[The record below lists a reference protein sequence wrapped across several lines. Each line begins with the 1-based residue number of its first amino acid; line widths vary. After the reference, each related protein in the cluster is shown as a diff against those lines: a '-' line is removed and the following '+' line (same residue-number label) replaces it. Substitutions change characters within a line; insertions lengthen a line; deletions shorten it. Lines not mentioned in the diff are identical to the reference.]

1 MTDKNRIR
9 VGSRDSALAV
19 VQSKMAIAAMQN
31 VCPETGFE
39 LITMKTTGDK
49 VLDRPLDAVG
59 GRGLFVKELDQALY
73 EGRCELTVHSLKD
86 MPLCPPEELPVLALL
101 EREDCRDV
109 LVLREGLSELP
120 AHPVIGT
127 SSHRRV
133 LQGQRLF
140 PDAEF
145 KGIRGNLNT
154 RLRKLDSG
162 EYDALILAA
171 AGLIRLGFADRIS
184 RYFSVEEMIPS
195 AGQGILA
202 IQGRRDREIPF
213 VKMVHSEES
222 AILTR
227 AEQGFVATLGGGCSS
242 PTAASAVLENGKIKL
257 RGLYYKEETGEVCIG
272 SIEGDAEKA
281 AELGRKL
288 AEQLSGKPA
297 LSPLGKVYL
306 IGSGPGDA
314 GLFTLR
320 GRELLEQADA
330 VVYDALAGDAV
341 LGWIPEH
348 TRKID
353 VGKRSGRHSKKQEE
367 ILEILLEEAKK
378 GGTIVR
384 LKGGDPFVFG
394 RGGEEAEFLKKHQI
408 PFEVVPGISSSLAVP
423 AYFGIPVTH
432 RGLAGSFHVI
442 TGHRMEGMPA
452 LDFEALARVG
462 GTLIFLMSVANAP
475 RICEGLLNAGM
486 KPETPA
492 AFLMNGTL
500 ASQRMIRA
508 TLQTLPEEGVRQGV
522 KAPAILVIGEV
533 CALADTCAW
542 REEKPLA
549 GKRIVITR
557 PKERSQKL
565 AEHLRDAGAEVLEFP
580 TIELK
585 PVWKKSEKAD
595 AGTADKEK
603 LYELVR
609 NLESYHWLVLTSP
622 AGAQYFFELLNRMQ
636 KDFRSLSHLR
646 FAVIGEGTASV
657 CREHGIYP
665 DYIPERFYAAD
676 LGQGLAKQVK
686 QNERVCILRARHGSP
701 ELTQAFEAVGIS
713 YMDVTLYDTIT
724 PEESPLAERIREL
737 LKEGAID
744 AATFTSGSTVQG
756 FLDILQPD
764 KETLN
769 GFTAVCIGEKTEK
782 TASAAG
788 MKAVLAESV
797 SEEGIEQALYHM

>member
-127 SSHRRV
+127 SSRRRV

-222 AILTR
+222 AVLTR

-257 RGLYYKEETGEVCIG
+257 RGLYYKEETGEVRIG
-272 SIEGDAEKA
+272 SIEGEAEKA

-475 RICEGLLNAGM
+475 RICEGLLSAGM

-622 AGAQYFFELLNRMQ
+622 AGAQYFFELLNQMQ

-646 FAVIGEGTASV
+646 FAVIGAGTASV

-676 LGQGLAKQVK
+676 LGKGLAKQVK

-701 ELTQAFEAVGIS
+701 ELTQAFEAAGIS

-744 AATFTSGSTVQG
+744 AVTFTSGSTVQG

>member
-127 SSHRRV
+127 SSRRRV

-222 AILTR
+222 AVLTR

-242 PTAASAVLENGKIKL
+242 PTAASAVLENGKIEL

-622 AGAQYFFELLNRMQ
+622 AGAQYFFELLNQMK

-665 DYIPERFYAAD
+665 DYIPERFYAAYF
-676 LGQGLAKQVK
+676 GKGLAKRVK

-701 ELTQAFEAVGIS
+701 ELTQAFEAAGIS

-724 PEESPLAERIREL
+724 PEKSPLAERIREL

>member
-1 MTDKNRIR
+1 M
-9 VGSRDSALAV
+9 
-19 VQSKMAIAAMQN
+19 
-31 VCPETGFE
+31 
-39 LITMKTTGDK
+39 
-49 VLDRPLDAVG
+49 
-59 GRGLFVKELDQALY
+59 
-73 EGRCELTVHSLKD
+73 
-86 MPLCPPEELPVLALL
+86 
-101 EREDCRDV
+101 
-109 LVLREGLSELP
+109 
-120 AHPVIGT
+120 
-127 SSHRRV
+127 
-133 LQGQRLF
+133 
-140 PDAEF
+140 
-145 KGIRGNLNT
+145 
-154 RLRKLDSG
+154 
-162 EYDALILAA
+162 
-171 AGLIRLGFADRIS
+171 
-184 RYFSVEEMIPS
+184 
-195 AGQGILA
+195 
-202 IQGRRDREIPF
+202 
-213 VKMVHSEES
+213 
-222 AILTR
+222 
-227 AEQGFVATLGGGCSS
+227 
-242 PTAASAVLENGKIKL
+242 
-257 RGLYYKEETGEVCIG
+257 
-272 SIEGDAEKA
+272 
-281 AELGRKL
+281 
-288 AEQLSGKPA
+288 
-297 LSPLGKVYL
+297 
-306 IGSGPGDA
+306 
-314 GLFTLR
+314 
-320 GRELLEQADA
+320 
-330 VVYDALAGDAV
+330 
-341 LGWIPEH
+341 
-348 TRKID
+348 
-353 VGKRSGRHSKKQEE
+353 
-367 ILEILLEEAKK
+367 
-378 GGTIVR
+378 R

-522 KAPAILVIGEV
+522 KAPAILVIGEA

-565 AEHLRDAGAEVLEFP
+565 SEHLRDAGAEVLEFP

-676 LGQGLAKQVK
+676 LGKGLAKQVK

-701 ELTQAFEAVGIS
+701 ELTQAFEAAGIS

-724 PEESPLAERIREL
+724 PEKSPLAERIREL

-744 AATFTSGSTVQG
+744 AVTFTSGSTVQG

>member
-31 VCPETGFE
+31 VCPETRFE

-127 SSHRRV
+127 SSRRRV

-202 IQGRRDREIPF
+202 IQGRRDRELPF

-222 AILTR
+222 AVLTR

-257 RGLYYKEETGEVCIG
+257 RGLYYKEETGEVRIG
-272 SIEGDAEKA
+272 SIEGEAEKA

-297 LSPLGKVYL
+297 RSPLGKVYL

-533 CALADTCAW
+533 CALVDTCAW

-622 AGAQYFFELLNRMQ
+622 AGAQYFFELLNQMQ

-676 LGQGLAKQVK
+676 LGKGLAKQVK

-701 ELTQAFEAVGIS
+701 ELTQAFEAAGIS

>member
-1 MTDKNRIR
+1 MHLDDEAVRPGGYRRQTH
-9 VGSRDSALAV
+9 ALHHPRL
-19 VQSKMAIAAMQN
+19 AA
-31 VCPETGFE
+31 G
-39 LITMKTTGDK
+39 
-49 VLDRPLDAVG
+49 VG
-59 GRGLFVKELDQALY
+59 GVHHHRQVGELLHRQHGGEVQGVAGIGLKGADTPLAEDDPVVAPGHDVLGAHEPLLNGGGQA
-73 EGRCELTVHSLKD
+73 
-86 MPLCPPEELPVLALL
+86 PLEQDGLGGLAKLL
-101 EREDCRDV
+101 EQVEV
-109 LVLREGLSELP
+109 LHVPGSHLNHVHAHLEHLHVVGGHDLGDDGQAGGLL
-120 AHPVIGT
+120 
-127 SSHRRV
+127 
-133 LQGQRLF
+133 
-140 PDAEF
+140 
-145 KGIRGNLNT
+145 
-154 RLRKLDSG
+154 
-162 EYDALILAA
+162 
-171 AGLIRLGFADRIS
+171 
-184 RYFSVEEMIPS
+184 
-195 AGQGILA
+195 
-202 IQGRRDREIPF
+202 
-213 VKMVHSEES
+213 
-222 AILTR
+222 
-227 AEQGFVATLGGGCSS
+227 C
-242 PTAASAVLENGKIKL
+242 
-257 RGLYYKEETGEVCIG
+257 
-272 SIEGDAEKA
+272 
-281 AELGRKL
+281 
-288 AEQLSGKPA
+288 
-297 LSPLGKVYL
+297 
-306 IGSGPGDA
+306 
-314 GLFTLR
+314 
-320 GRELLEQADA
+320 LLEQADA

-622 AGAQYFFELLNRMQ
+622 AGAQYLFELLNQMQ

-676 LGQGLAKQVK
+676 LGKGLAKQVK

-701 ELTQAFEAVGIS
+701 ELTQAFEAAGIS

-744 AATFTSGSTVQG
+744 AVTFTSGSTVQG

>member
-31 VCPETGFE
+31 VCPETRFE

-127 SSHRRV
+127 SSRRRV

-222 AILTR
+222 AVLTR

-257 RGLYYKEETGEVCIG
+257 RGLYYKEETGEVRIG

-348 TRKID
+348 ARKID

-622 AGAQYFFELLNRMQ
+622 AGAQYFFELLNWMQ

-646 FAVIGEGTASV
+646 FAVIGGGTASV

-676 LGQGLAKQVK
+676 LGKGLAKQVK

-701 ELTQAFEAVGIS
+701 ELTQAFEAAGIS

-744 AATFTSGSTVQG
+744 AVTFTSGSTVQG

-769 GFTAVCIGEKTEK
+769 GFTAVCIGEKTKK

>member
-222 AILTR
+222 AVLTR

-257 RGLYYKEETGEVCIG
+257 RGLYYKEETGEVRIG
-272 SIEGDAEKA
+272 SIEGEAEKA

-646 FAVIGEGTASV
+646 FAVIRLPGTRHLPRLYSGVLLCGRSRKRAGKTGE
-657 CREHGIYP
+657 
-665 DYIPERFYAAD
+665 
-676 LGQGLAKQVK
+676 
-686 QNERVCILRARHGSP
+686 
-701 ELTQAFEAVGIS
+701 
-713 YMDVTLYDTIT
+713 
-724 PEESPLAERIREL
+724 AERTRMHPARQTWFA
-737 LKEGAID
+737 GTD
-744 AATFTSGSTVQG
+744 A
-756 FLDILQPD
+756 
-764 KETLN
+764 
-769 GFTAVCIGEKTEK
+769 
-782 TASAAG
+782 
-788 MKAVLAESV
+788 
-797 SEEGIEQALYHM
+797 GI

>member
-1 MTDKNRIR
+1 M
-9 VGSRDSALAV
+9 
-19 VQSKMAIAAMQN
+19 
-31 VCPETGFE
+31 
-39 LITMKTTGDK
+39 
-49 VLDRPLDAVG
+49 
-59 GRGLFVKELDQALY
+59 
-73 EGRCELTVHSLKD
+73 
-86 MPLCPPEELPVLALL
+86 
-101 EREDCRDV
+101 
-109 LVLREGLSELP
+109 
-120 AHPVIGT
+120 
-127 SSHRRV
+127 
-133 LQGQRLF
+133 
-140 PDAEF
+140 
-145 KGIRGNLNT
+145 
-154 RLRKLDSG
+154 
-162 EYDALILAA
+162 
-171 AGLIRLGFADRIS
+171 
-184 RYFSVEEMIPS
+184 
-195 AGQGILA
+195 
-202 IQGRRDREIPF
+202 
-213 VKMVHSEES
+213 
-222 AILTR
+222 
-227 AEQGFVATLGGGCSS
+227 
-242 PTAASAVLENGKIKL
+242 
-257 RGLYYKEETGEVCIG
+257 
-272 SIEGDAEKA
+272 
-281 AELGRKL
+281 
-288 AEQLSGKPA
+288 
-297 LSPLGKVYL
+297 VYL
-306 IGSGPGDA
+306 IGAGPGDP
-314 GLFTLR
+314 GLITYKGLQILKSCDAVIYDR
-320 GRELLEQADA
+320 LGTGELLDLVRPDCA
-330 VVYDALAGDAV
+330 
-341 LGWIPEH
+341 
-348 TRKID
+348 KIY
-353 VGKRSGRHSKKQEE
+353 VGKQAGAHYKKQEE
-367 ILEILLEEAKK
+367 INRILVETAGKYEKV
-378 GGTIVR
+378 VR
-384 LKGGDPFVFG
+384 LKGGDSFVFG
-394 RGGEEAEFLKKHQI
+394 RGGEEILTLQEADI
-408 PFEVVPGISSSLAVP
+408 PFQVIPGVTSAIAVP
-423 AYFGIPVTH
+423 EVLGIPVTH
-432 RGLAGSFHVI
+432 REMSRSFHVI

-508 TLQTLPEEGVRQGV
+508 TLQTLPEEAVRQGV

-622 AGAQYFFELLNRMQ
+622 AGAQYLFELLNQMQ

-676 LGQGLAKQVK
+676 LGKGLAKQVK

-701 ELTQAFEAVGIS
+701 ELTQAFEAAGIS

-744 AATFTSGSTVQG
+744 AVTFTSGSTVQG

>member
-127 SSHRRV
+127 SSRRRV

-257 RGLYYKEETGEVCIG
+257 RGLYYKEETGEVRIG
-272 SIEGDAEKA
+272 SIEGEAEKA

-622 AGAQYFFELLNRMQ
+622 AGAQYFFALLNQMQ

-657 CREHGIYP
+657 CREQGIYP

-676 LGQGLAKQVK
+676 LGKGLAKQVK

-701 ELTQAFEAVGIS
+701 ELTQAFEAAGIS

>member
-127 SSHRRV
+127 SSRRRV

-222 AILTR
+222 AVLTR

-257 RGLYYKEETGEVCIG
+257 RGLYYKEETGEVRIG

-557 PKERSQKL
+557 PKERSKKL

-622 AGAQYFFELLNRMQ
+622 AGAQYFFELLNQMQ
-636 KDFRSLSHLR
+636 KDFRSLSYLR
-646 FAVIGEGTASV
+646 FAVIGEETASV

-676 LGQGLAKQVK
+676 LGKGLAKQVK

-701 ELTQAFEAVGIS
+701 ELTQAFEAAGIS

-724 PEESPLAERIREL
+724 PEKSPLAERIREL

>member
-127 SSHRRV
+127 SSRRRV

-222 AILTR
+222 AVLTR

-257 RGLYYKEETGEVCIG
+257 RGLYYKEETGEVRIG
-272 SIEGDAEKA
+272 SIEGEAEKA

-297 LSPLGKVYL
+297 MSPLGKVYL

-622 AGAQYFFELLNRMQ
+622 AGAQYFFELLNQMQ

-657 CREHGIYP
+657 CREHGSYP

-676 LGQGLAKQVK
+676 LGKGLAKQVK

-701 ELTQAFEAVGIS
+701 ELTQAFEAAGIS

>member
-9 VGSRDSALAV
+9 VGRRDSALAV
-19 VQSKMAIAAMQN
+19 VQSKMASAAMQN
-31 VCPETGFE
+31 VCPETRFE

-127 SSHRRV
+127 SSRRRV

-222 AILTR
+222 AVLTR

-242 PTAASAVLENGKIKL
+242 PTAASAMLENGKIKL
-257 RGLYYKEETGEVCIG
+257 RGLYYKEETGEVRIG

-330 VVYDALAGDAV
+330 VVYDALAGDAI

-475 RICEGLLNAGM
+475 SCCEALLKAGR
-486 KPETPA
+486 KPTTPA
-492 AFLMNGTL
+492 ALLMNGTL
-500 ASQRMIRA
+500 APQRMIRA

-549 GKRIVITR
+549 GKRIMITR

-676 LGQGLAKQVK
+676 LGKGLAKQVK

-701 ELTQAFEAVGIS
+701 ELTQAFEAAGIS

-744 AATFTSGSTVQG
+744 AVTFTSGSTVQG

-797 SEEGIEQALYHM
+797 SEEGIEQALYQM